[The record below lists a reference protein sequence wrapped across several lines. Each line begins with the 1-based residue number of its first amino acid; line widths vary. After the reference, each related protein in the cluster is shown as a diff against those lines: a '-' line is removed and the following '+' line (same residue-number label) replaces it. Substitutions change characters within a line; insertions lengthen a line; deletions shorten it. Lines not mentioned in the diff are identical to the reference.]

1 QQEEIFTGKCMA
13 IAMYHATENMSI
25 KEKVFLEKFSVKRGL
40 VITKNL
46 FEEKNV
52 EGKNILFVPAW
63 LFLLVG

>member
-1 QQEEIFTGKCMA
+1 MA